1 MPVFIGTT
9 GNDNVTAAM
18 GFDSLYGITGDDT
31 LGSSIVGF
39 DYWDGGQG
47 NDYLFAQW
55 GSPAFG
61 TFDGGDGNDLI
72 QPGNSGTTTNTVHSG
87 AGNDTIESAAHF
99 GLTDN
104 SRDFIDLGQGNDL
117 VYGPNGDS
125 TYIGGTGTDTI
136 NMGNGNDTVYASA
149 GLNSQ
154 IYAGSGNSVIWI
166 ADRAGS
172 TATQIGGGAGN
183 DTING
188 VNDQG
193 FLYIAPG
200 SGSGVNVVAGNNV
213 GNHIYGQN
221 NTGSLWI
228 VGGNS
233 QDEYVGGHG
242 NNHFIATLGGDF
254 IQGGGLSNAF
264 LFNGPG
270 TNTHINNF
278 NTATDVIGINANNFE
293 GLFGGETLTLGF
305 DLINGASPVANTA
318 TFLYSGGG
326 LFFDADGTGAAA
338 APVLVAGL
346 VNAPPTLSPNNFFV
360 SAIPF

>member
-1 MPVFIGTT
+1 
-9 GNDNVTAAM
+9 
-18 GFDSLYGITGDDT
+18 
-31 LGSSIVGF
+31 
-39 DYWDGGQG
+39 
-47 NDYLFAQW
+47 
-55 GSPAFG
+55 
-61 TFDGGDGNDLI
+61 
-72 QPGNSGTTTNTVHSG
+72 
-87 AGNDTIESAAHF
+87 
-99 GLTDN
+99 
-104 SRDFIDLGQGNDL
+104 
-117 VYGPNGDS
+117 
-125 TYIGGTGTDTI
+125 
-136 NMGNGNDTVYASA
+136 
-149 GLNSQ
+149 
-154 IYAGSGNSVIWI
+154 
-166 ADRAGS
+166 
-172 TATQIGGGAGN
+172 
-183 DTING
+183 
-188 VNDQG
+188 
-193 FLYIAPG
+193 
-200 SGSGVNVVAGNNV
+200 VVAGNNV

-326 LFFDADGTGAAA
+326 LFLMPTAQAQQRRRCSL
-338 APVLVAGL
+338 PVWST
-346 VNAPPTLSPNNFFV
+346 PPTLSPNNFFI